1 MDDTVMYQAVYDEH
15 GVLDHALRYTDQELV
30 RRCRDFIADLYAR
43 GEPIGDFFEREIAH
57 LTPPHPAEPTIP
69 RDYLARTG
77 RPIPIR
83 S

>member
-15 GVLDHALRYTDQELV
+15 GVLEHALRYTDRALV
-30 RRCRDFIADLYAR
+30 CHCRDFIADLCNR
-43 GEPIGDFFEREIAH
+43 GEPIGNFFEREIAQ
-57 LTPPHPAEPTIP
+57 PPPPRAAAPTIP
-69 RDYLARTG
+69 RGYLTRTG